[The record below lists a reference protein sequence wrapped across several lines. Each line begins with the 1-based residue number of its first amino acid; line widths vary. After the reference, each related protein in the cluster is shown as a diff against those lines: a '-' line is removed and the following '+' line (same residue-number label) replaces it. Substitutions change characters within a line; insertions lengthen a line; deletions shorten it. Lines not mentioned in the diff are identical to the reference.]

1 MTRMMDA
8 PDIAPDAED
17 LGAVVA
23 EQAARLFERR
33 VDRDTL
39 AAADRGEWQAELWT
53 AVEEAG
59 LPLALLDEDAGGVG
73 LPPVAAFGLIRLA
86 ARHAAPV
93 PLGETMVAAA
103 LWGAPLEGPATLAPG
118 TAPDGHGRLA
128 RLAFGR
134 DAAQA
139 LIHAGG
145 SRAAL
150 VPLAGRALVHDRSLA
165 NEPRDALELSGLPAD
180 AIREVPGLGPDGLA
194 PHGALI
200 RAAQMSGAMDRALEM
215 AVAYANEREQFGRPI
230 AKFQAIQQML
240 AEAAGHV
247 AAASA
252 IVDMAA
258 EAWGTEDFDFAAG
271 LAKSRTGEAAGR
283 VSAIVHQV
291 HAAMGFTQEHG
302 LHFLTRRLWSW
313 REEFGAES
321 WWEERIGR
329 RICAA
334 GGEALWPAIVD
345 VTAAGAR
352 A

>member
-8 PDIAPDAED
+8 SHPSEADGMSA
-17 LGAVVA
+17 LVA
-23 EQAARLFERR
+23 EQAERLF
-33 VDRDTL
+33 DRLATREVL
-39 AAADRGEWQAELWT
+39 AAADRGEWQGDLWT

-59 LPLALLDEDAGGVG
+59 LPLALLSEEAGGVG
-73 LPPVAAFGLIRLA
+73 LDPVGAIGLVRLA

-93 PLGETMVAAA
+93 PLGETMIAAA
-103 LWGAPLEGPATLAPG
+103 LWGEALEGPATLAAAS
-118 TAPDGHGRLA
+118 APDGHGRLT

-134 DAAQA
+134 NAGHA
-139 LIHAGG
+139 LVHVGG
-145 SRAAL
+145 DRLAL
-150 VPLAGRALVHDRSLA
+150 VPLAGASLTHDRSLA
-165 NEPRDALELSGLPAD
+165 NEPRDGLELSGLPAD
-180 AIREVPGLGPDGLA
+180 AIREVPGIGEDGLA

-200 RAAQMSGAMDRALEM
+200 RAAQMSGAMERALDM
-215 AVAYANEREQFGRPI
+215 SVAYANDRVQFGRPI

-258 EAWGTEDFDFAAG
+258 EAWGTPDLAFAAG
-271 LAKSRTGEAAGR
+271 LAKSRAGEAAGR
-283 VSAIVHQV
+283 VAAIAHQV
-291 HAAMGFTQEHG
+291 HAAMGFTHEHS
-302 LHFLTRRLWSW
+302 LHFLTRRMWSW
-313 REEFGAES
+313 REEFGAET

-329 RICAA
+329 QVCAA

-345 VTAAGAR
+345 ITAAGAR